1 MLKIP
6 TFIIGGLL
14 ILTGLVGFLLQD
26 LGLSLKLTGPLADDA
41 EFTLSDGNDSV
52 TVDLGFPSSKSAGE
66 YAFWMVHQLNLK
78 HAKDRSQANYA
89 VEHGSTAYETKSFW
103 HASSKGNTQD
113 ILVKHGD
120 TGEMGDLANTD
131 TNRST
136 IRFVYKNFTNNTGPV
151 TLTSTNWANVK
162 SNPELKP
169 GDSLEFYKSWTAF
182 IPGIIG
188 IILIL
193 LAQGA
198 ESAPKARKHIMHV
211 AVLIGLV
218 GFIAVA
224 KQLPKAISEMNWLK
238 GETYGI
244 IQASTLKSTTM
255 LASAGLLLVFVILCI
270 VSFITA
276 RKEMAATAKAEAE
289 KKKKVLNKVKAKNED
304 ANDNKSDKDGDDE
317 KKSNSHSKD
326 SKSEKTEKKD
336 ESSKSVDKKSS
347 HTDKDQKKEDKT
359 KTEVK
364 KKETLPSDKAGNS
377 KPEDTQKPST
387 EKLPDKKEDSIASEK
402 KKENESSSKKAS
414 TENQKSETTSKSK
427 EPPEA
432 EPKRDA
438 QIKSDMSTVDK
449 SEPNSEKEKAESKST
464 APKIKRSTTESTQV
478 GTPPSQIV
486 NEPIKKPSNQRPSG
500 SDSNEK
506 PEKKKSSENVKES
519 E

>member
-52 TVDLGFPSSKSAGE
+52 TVDLGFPSSTSAGE

-113 ILVKHGD
+113 ILVKHAD

-218 GFIAVA
+218 GFIAIA

-276 RKEMAATAKAEAE
+276 RKEMAAKAKAEAD

-304 ANDNKSDKDGDDE
+304 ANDNKSDKDEDDE
-317 KKSNSHSKD
+317 KKPDSDSED
-326 SKSEKTEKKD
+326 SKSEKTEKKED
-336 ESSKSVDKKSS
+336 LSKSSTKNVEKETSSMGKDEKKGDQVKPEVKKENDSPSNEAFTKMQNSDTTSRSKDAPKEEAKKESSKTSSDSPKSNNEDKPPAETKSS
-347 HTDKDQKKEDKT
+347 EDVTANKKEEPIKATAPPKDSSSSSISTAKDQ
-359 KTEVK
+359 
-364 KKETLPSDKAGNS
+364 
-377 KPEDTQKPST
+377 
-387 EKLPDKKEDSIASEK
+387 EDSE
-402 KKENESSSKKAS
+402 
-414 TENQKSETTSKSK
+414 KSK
-427 EPPEA
+427 EENKA
-432 EPKRDA
+432 EPRADTE
-438 QIKSDMSTVDK
+438 KSD
-449 SEPNSEKEKAESKST
+449 KE
-464 APKIKRSTTESTQV
+464 
-478 GTPPSQIV
+478 
-486 NEPIKKPSNQRPSG
+486 
-500 SDSNEK
+500 
-506 PEKKKSSENVKES
+506 EKKE
-519 E
+519 

>member
-113 ILVKHGD
+113 ILVKHAD

-276 RKEMAATAKAEAE
+276 RKEMAAKAKAEAE

-304 ANDNKSDKDGDDE
+304 ANDNKSDKDEDDE
-317 KKSNSHSKD
+317 KKPDSDSED
-326 SKSEKTEKKD
+326 SKSEKTEKKED
-336 ESSKSVDKKSS
+336 LSKSSTKNVEKETSSMGKDEKKG
-347 HTDKDQKKEDKT
+347 DQVKP
-359 KTEVK
+359 EVK
-364 KKETLPSDKAGNS
+364 KKENDSPSNEASSKTQNS
-377 KPEDTQKPST
+377 DNTSRSKDAPKE
-387 EKLPDKKEDSIASEK
+387 EAKKESSKTSSDSPKSNNEDKPPAETKSSEDVTAN
-402 KKENESSSKKAS
+402 KKEEPIKATAPPKDSSSSSIS
-414 TENQKSETTSKSK
+414 TAKDQEDSEKSK
-427 EPPEA
+427 EENKA
-432 EPKRDA
+432 EPSADTE
-438 QIKSDMSTVDK
+438 KSD
-449 SEPNSEKEKAESKST
+449 KE
-464 APKIKRSTTESTQV
+464 
-478 GTPPSQIV
+478 
-486 NEPIKKPSNQRPSG
+486 
-500 SDSNEK
+500 
-506 PEKKKSSENVKES
+506 EKKE
-519 E
+519 

>member
-52 TVDLGFPSSKSAGE
+52 TVDLGFPSSTSAGE
-66 YAFWMVHQLNLK
+66 YAFWMVHQLNLN

-89 VEHGSTAYETKSFW
+89 VENGSTAYETKSFW

-113 ILVKHGD
+113 ILVKHAD

-136 IRFVYKNFTNNTGPV
+136 IRFVYKDFTNNPGPV

-162 SNPELKP
+162 SNPALKP
-169 GDSLEFYKSWTAF
+169 GASLEFYKSWTAF

-276 RKEMAATAKAEAE
+276 RKEMAAQAKAEAE
-289 KKKKVLNKVKAKNED
+289 KKKKVLNKVKAENED
-304 ANDNKSDKDGDDE
+304 ADTDNKKADKDDKKKEGDEKSDKDI
-317 KKSNSHSKD
+317 KD
-326 SKSEKTEKKD
+326 SKSKGSDNKKVSSKDSDKKDEKEKGSDKKEEAKESKKEDGASKSSDAPKPEARKEPAKTEKDTSAAKK
-336 ESSKSVDKKSS
+336 EEKPPAEKKSEEAPKAPTEIDKKKTQVPSKVVPSTNDSDSS
-347 HTDKDQKKEDKT
+347 SNSDSKDQEDPEPKSDPE
-359 KTEVK
+359 K
-364 KKETLPSDKAGNS
+364 SDKEEN
-377 KPEDTQKPST
+377 
-387 EKLPDKKEDSIASEK
+387 KE
-402 KKENESSSKKAS
+402 
-414 TENQKSETTSKSK
+414 
-427 EPPEA
+427 
-432 EPKRDA
+432 
-438 QIKSDMSTVDK
+438 
-449 SEPNSEKEKAESKST
+449 
-464 APKIKRSTTESTQV
+464 
-478 GTPPSQIV
+478 
-486 NEPIKKPSNQRPSG
+486 
-500 SDSNEK
+500 
-506 PEKKKSSENVKES
+506 
-519 E
+519 